1 MPADPHQQR
10 DDVTVEDIV
19 DLLVA
24 VLATSSD
31 IAGIGPDTP
40 LVDLGLE
47 LLDDRPPQT
56 APAAGPHDAHAERIE
71 LVPATADDVAV
82 EAHEEAH
89 LVG

>member
-1 MPADPHQQR
+1 MPADTHQQR

-40 LVDLGLE
+40 LVDLGLDSD
-47 LLDDRPPQT
+47 LAVLD
-56 APAAGPHDAHAERIE
+56 
-71 LVPATADDVAV
+71 LADVVA
-82 EAHEEAH
+82 
-89 LVG
+89 